1 MECDDPPLPEIRI
14 YRDEQRHAWCFHGGA
29 KHGTETP
36 FKDHADFVT
45 VALFLKEQAG
55 GRVRVRPAP

>member
-1 MECDDPPLPEIRI
+1 MTLRCRKSGFTS
-14 YRDEQRHAWCFHGGA
+14 DEQRHAWCFYGGA
-29 KHGTETP
+29 KHGTEIP

-55 GRVRVRPAP
+55 GRVQVRPAL